1 MGDLKIE
8 IQAAKRNLMIMQQNR
23 GVVTLDGNIEAVQEW
38 LNAYAYLEQ
47 HIDIALQFIEQEEN
61 GT

>member
-1 MGDLKIE
+1 MEDLKIE
-8 IQAAKRNLMIMQQNR
+8 IEAAKRNLMIMQRNR
-23 GVVTLDGNIEAVQEW
+23 GVVTLGGNIEAVQEW

-47 HIDIALQFIEQEEN
+47 HIDIALQFIEQEEK

>member
-1 MGDLKIE
+1 MEDLKIE

-23 GVVTLDGNIEAVQEW
+23 GVVTLDGNIEAVREW

-47 HIDIALQFIEQEEN
+47 HIDIALQFIEQEEK

>member
-1 MGDLKIE
+1 MEDLKIE

-23 GVVTLDGNIEAVQEW
+23 GVVTLGGNIEAVQEW

-47 HIDIALQFIEQEEN
+47 HIDIALQFIEQEEK

>member
-1 MGDLKIE
+1 MEDLKIE

-23 GVVTLDGNIEAVQEW
+23 GVVTLDGNIEAVQKW

-47 HIDIALQFIEQEEN
+47 HIDIALQFIEQEEK

>member
-1 MGDLKIE
+1 MEDLKIE
-8 IQAAKRNLMIMQQNR
+8 IEAAKRNLLIMQQNR

-47 HIDIALQFIEQEEN
+47 HIDIALQFIEQEEK

>member
-1 MGDLKIE
+1 MEDLKIE
-8 IQAAKRNLMIMQQNR
+8 IQAAKRNLTIMQQNR

-47 HIDIALQFIEQEEN
+47 HIDIALQFIEQEEK

>member
-1 MGDLKIE
+1 MEDLKIE
-8 IQAAKRNLMIMQQNR
+8 IEAAKRNLMIMQQNR

-47 HIDIALQFIEQEEN
+47 HIDIALQFIEQEEK

>member
-1 MGDLKIE
+1 MEDLKIE

>member
-1 MGDLKIE
+1 MEDLKIE
-8 IQAAKRNLMIMQQNR
+8 IEAAKRNLMIMQRNR
-23 GVVTLDGNIEAVQEW
+23 GVVTLGGNIEAVQEW

-47 HIDIALQFIEQEEN
+47 HIDIALQFIEQEER

>member
-1 MGDLKIE
+1 MEDLKIE

-47 HIDIALQFIEQEEN
+47 HIDIALQFIEQEER

>member
-1 MGDLKIE
+1 MEDLKIE
-8 IQAAKRNLMIMQQNR
+8 IEAAKRNLLIMQQNR

-47 HIDIALQFIEQEEN
+47 HIDIALKFIEQEEK

>member
-1 MGDLKIE
+1 MEDLKIE

-23 GVVTLDGNIEAVQEW
+23 GVVTLDGNIETVQEW

-47 HIDIALQFIEQEEN
+47 HIDIALQFIEQEEK

>member
-1 MGDLKIE
+1 MEDLKIE

-23 GVVTLDGNIEAVQEW
+23 GVVTLDGNIEAIQEW

-47 HIDIALQFIEQEEN
+47 HIDIALQFIEQEEK

>member
-1 MGDLKIE
+1 MRFKLPSE
-8 IQAAKRNLMIMQQNR
+8 NLMIMQQNR

-47 HIDIALQFIEQEEN
+47 HIDIALQFIEQEEK

>member
-1 MGDLKIE
+1 MEGLKIE
-8 IQAAKRNLMIMQQNR
+8 IEAAKRNLMIMQQNR

-47 HIDIALQFIEQEEN
+47 HIDIALQFIEQEEK

>member
-1 MGDLKIE
+1 MEDLKIE

-23 GVVTLDGNIEAVQEW
+23 GVVTLDGNIEAVQEC
-38 LNAYAYLEQ
+38 LNAYAYLEH
-47 HIDIALQFIEQEEN
+47 HIDIALQFIEQEEK

>member
-1 MGDLKIE
+1 MEDLKIE
-8 IQAAKRNLMIMQQNR
+8 IEAAKRNLMIMQQNR
-23 GVVTLDGNIEAVQEW
+23 GVVTLDGNIEVVQEW

-47 HIDIALQFIEQEEN
+47 HIDIALQFIEQEEK

>member
-1 MGDLKIE
+1 MEDLKIE

-47 HIDIALQFIEQEEN
+47 HIDIALQFIEQEKK

>member
-1 MGDLKIE
+1 MEDLKID

-38 LNAYAYLEQ
+38 LNAYAYLKQ
-47 HIDIALQFIEQEEN
+47 HIDIALQFIEQEEK

>member
-1 MGDLKIE
+1 MEDLKIE

-47 HIDIALQFIEQEEN
+47 HSDIALQFIEQEEK

>member
-1 MGDLKIE
+1 MEDLKIE

-47 HIDIALQFIEQEEN
+47 HIDIALQFIEQEEK

>member
-1 MGDLKIE
+1 MEDLKIE

-23 GVVTLDGNIEAVQEW
+23 GVVTLDGSIEAVQEW

-47 HIDIALQFIEQEEN
+47 HIDIALQFIEQEEK

>member
-1 MGDLKIE
+1 MEDLKIE
-8 IQAAKRNLMIMQQNR
+8 IEAAKRNLRIMQQNR

-47 HIDIALQFIEQEEN
+47 HIDLALQFIEQEEK

>member
-1 MGDLKIE
+1 MEDLKIE

-47 HIDIALQFIEQEEN
+47 HIDIAMQFIEQEEK

>member
-1 MGDLKIE
+1 MEDLKIE
-8 IQAAKRNLMIMQQNR
+8 IQAAKRNLIIMQQNR

-47 HIDIALQFIEQEEN
+47 HIDIALQFIEQEEK

>member
-1 MGDLKIE
+1 MEDLKIE
-8 IQAAKRNLMIMQQNR
+8 IQAAKRNLMIMQQNL

-47 HIDIALQFIEQEEN
+47 HIDIALQFIEQEEK

>member
-1 MGDLKIE
+1 MEDLKIE
-8 IQAAKRNLMIMQQNR
+8 IKAAKRNLMIMQQNR
-23 GVVTLDGNIEAVQEW
+23 GVVTLGGNIEAVQEW

-47 HIDIALQFIEQEEN
+47 HIDIALQFIEQEEK